1 MQNRKNQNFCSLL
14 SINVKKNVKLHH
26 QAAEQK
32 IIVND
37 VWYLKPSKSFFIS
50 SFSI

>member
-1 MQNRKNQNFCSLL
+1 MTIPSKNMSDPCKTEKNQNLCPLL

-37 VWYLKPSKSFFIS
+37 V
-50 SFSI
+50 